1 MNSTHILFVAVCFV
15 RLSQYNKSCI
25 NSVSATDISNDDL
38 LSAHF
43 SSFHLDCKRLQHSC
57 DCKAVILVTNLIT
70 LRNDPVADNCT
81 NIVFSK
87 VHTCVVNQFCQYE
100 NNKISCRFINLSL
113 RKICFISFFIQVFI
127 A

>member
-1 MNSTHILFVAVCFV
+1 MFPQLIYQNV
-15 RLSQYNKSCI
+15 
-25 NSVSATDISNDDL
+25 DL
-38 LSAHF
+38 LSPHV

-57 DCKAVILVTNLIT
+57 DYKAVIIVTNLIT

-87 VHTCVVNQFCQYE
+87 VHTCVVNQSCQYE
-100 NNKISCRFINLSL
+100 NSNISCRFINLSL
-113 RKICFISFFIQVFI
+113 RKICYISSFIQVFI